1 MIINVSFTYLLLINL
16 IRFIIEF
23 LICSFSWTPS
33 ILARF
38 SSNKRHAIQFFISS
52 AHMVTGLNIFYFFI
66 GHISFIGRIWFIR
79 GFEGLYNFYYYNDD
93 KTMHIFTKMFIVQ
106 YIVGIWV
113 LCCWI
118 CNNSQVLR
126 QCGPNTQ
133 PFPDESPNNN

>member
-1 MIINVSFTYLLLINL
+1 
-16 IRFIIEF
+16 
-23 LICSFSWTPS
+23 
-33 ILARF
+33 
-38 SSNKRHAIQFFISS
+38 
-52 AHMVTGLNIFYFFI
+52 
-66 GHISFIGRIWFIR
+66 
-79 GFEGLYNFYYYNDD
+79 
-93 KTMHIFTKMFIVQ
+93 MHIFTKMFLVQ